1 MARVKLTKKMA
12 GAIRKARTQAKVSQY
27 ALADS
32 LGWPRAKVKRLELG
46 ETKTIDEEDL
56 KRLEQTLN
64 VQESSSKKADV
75 PKKRSSSSKPGGK
88 IISMFKAEALFN
100 KVRYLRE
107 KGVGGNQ
114 VYFEVTMAKDMTAD
128 QLLGIRKVELLGVT
142 GSINGVENTQ
152 DQNPLRAGDRVAIML
167 WGPGIGK
174 DVRDLGVAKR
184 APRAQ
189 G

>member
-1 MARVKLTKKMA
+1 M
-12 GAIRKARTQAKVSQY
+12 
-27 ALADS
+27 
-32 LGWPRAKVKRLELG
+32 
-46 ETKTIDEEDL
+46 
-56 KRLEQTLN
+56 
-64 VQESSSKKADV
+64 
-75 PKKRSSSSKPGGK
+75 
-88 IISMFKAEALFN
+88 
-100 KVRYLRE
+100 
-107 KGVGGNQ
+107 GGNQ